1 MIIQESQHYSLAEV
15 KTDNKSC
22 RVLFVDDEAAVCF
35 AFSKLLENESFGF
48 DICESIEEALPLLG
62 RNEYFAV
69 ISDVRFSGTNN
80 EDGLSFMSVVRREQ
94 PQSKVI
100 LVTGYG
106 SEELKKTA
114 HALGASHYFEK
125 PVMPTKILSLLRAL
139 HQVADEIEEDKYFK
153 SLTLSNIP
161 V

>member
-48 DICESIEEALPLLG
+48 DICESIEEALALLG

-69 ISDVRFSGTNN
+69 ISDVRFSGTDN

-106 SEELKKTA
+106 SEELKKSA
-114 HALGASHYFEK
+114 QALGAHYYFEK
-125 PVMPTKILSLLRAL
+125 PVVPSTILAVLTSLLVGAKTEAVSSAL
-139 HQVADEIEEDKYFK
+139 MPAV
-153 SLTLSNIP
+153 
-161 V
+161 